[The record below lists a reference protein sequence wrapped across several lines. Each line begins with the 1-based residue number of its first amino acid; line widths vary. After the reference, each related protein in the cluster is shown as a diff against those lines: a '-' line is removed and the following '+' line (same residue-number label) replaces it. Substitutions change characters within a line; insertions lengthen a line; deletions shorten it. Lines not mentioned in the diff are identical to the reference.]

1 MVKIIGKK
9 SLGIIC
15 VVGSVILVFG
25 LLYILGGDTASS
37 SPNTVSVTD
46 VAGRTVQVPS
56 QVDKVVGTGCSDR
69 EIVYL
74 NASDKLVGIEQVES
88 NSTGGSGT
96 SLPYMIAHPELMSLP
111 ILGDDSKNII
121 NYEKIAELDPDV
133 VFARSA
139 EDADAIQTKTGI
151 PTVVVYTGAV
161 GTSEQMDNYKNSLKV
176 MGKVLGKEN
185 RADELVNYIDSCE
198 EDLSKRTSGISSN
211 KTVYIAGQAYKGT
224 HGITST
230 NPFYPP
236 FEMVNADNVASA
248 MNTTANAT
256 LNAIQID
263 KEQLITWNPDM
274 IFVEEGSLTTVTN
287 DTSKNP
293 EYKNIKAIQDGNVYG
308 VLTYCLY
315 SYNKDE
321 MIADA
326 YYVGKIL
333 YPEQFNDVDPEKK
346 ADEIFTM
353 FVGKPVYSD
362 LKTQLGGFKQ
372 VEI

>member
-1 MVKIIGKK
+1 VVKIIGKK

-15 VVGSVILVFG
+15 VVSAVIIIFG
-25 LLYILGGDTASS
+25 LFYIFSEDTARSS
-37 SPNTVSVTD
+37 SGTVSVTD
-46 VAGRTVQVPS
+46 VAGRTVQVPA

-88 NSTGGSGT
+88 NSTGGSGN

-111 ILGDDSKNII
+111 IVGDASKNII
-121 NYEKIAELDPDV
+121 NYEKIAELKPDV

-139 EDADAIQTKTGI
+139 EDAETIQTKTGI

-161 GTSEQMDNYKNSLKV
+161 GTSEQMDNYKNSLQV
-176 MGKVLGKEN
+176 MGKVLGKED
-185 RADELVNYIDSCE
+185 RADELVNYIDSCQD
-198 EDLSKRTSGISSN
+198 DLNKRTAGVSSN
-211 KTVYIAGQAYKGT
+211 KTVYIAGQAYRGT

-230 NPFYPP
+230 NPLYPP

-248 MNTTANAT
+248 MNTTTNAT

-263 KEQLITWNPDM
+263 KEQLITWNPDV
-274 IFVEEGSLTTVTN
+274 IFIEGGSLTTVTN

-293 EYKNIKAIQDGNVYG
+293 EYKNIKAIQDGNVYT

-326 YYVGKIL
+326 YYIGKVL
-333 YPEQFNDVDPEKK
+333 YPEQFSDVDPEKK

-362 LKTQLGGFKQ
+362 LKGPLGGFEKI
-372 VEI
+372 EI